1 MQLLLNIDVPDLER
15 AHAFYSKA
23 FGLTVCRSLG
33 SEILELSGSAVPVF
47 LLLKAEGSTPFEGA
61 VAPRAYQRHWSP
73 IHFDVVVPDLDEAIK
88 QVSDAGAVQEQP
100 VSTQAWGKLAV
111 FADPFGHGFC
121 LIQFLAKGYGEIEA
135 MPAHGT
141 TRGP

>member
-1 MQLLLNIDVPDLER
+1 MQLLLNIDVPDLKR

-61 VAPRAYQRHWSP
+61 VAPRR
-73 IHFDVVVPDLDEAIK
+73 INAIGALSILMWWFRTWTRRSSRFRMQALCRSNRSARK
-88 QVSDAGAVQEQP
+88 HGASWPFSRTPSGMVSV
-100 VSTQAWGKLAV
+100 
-111 FADPFGHGFC
+111 
-121 LIQFLAKGYGEIEA
+121 
-135 MPAHGT
+135 
-141 TRGP
+141 